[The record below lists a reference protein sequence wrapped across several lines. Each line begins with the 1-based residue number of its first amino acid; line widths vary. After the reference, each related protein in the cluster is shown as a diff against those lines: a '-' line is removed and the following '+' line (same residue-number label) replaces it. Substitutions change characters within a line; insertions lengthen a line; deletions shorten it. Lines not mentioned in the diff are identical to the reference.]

1 MYTNSSKK
9 SYRVKF
15 SFENQ
20 FIIKLLNS
28 FLERGN
34 WGMEEGLPW
43 GLLDWNKMMAIGK
56 HQNLL
61 PLFHQVLS
69 YQGLLEH
76 LPVRVREELEEGF
89 LDHTAL
95 TLLYDHTLRVIL
107 NSFRQKGVSCILL
120 KGASIALEF
129 YHPRESRPYTDLDL
143 LVKKSD
149 VDKAKKI
156 LMELGFRIS
165 NPEGEEIRRKY
176 FNSVSFSKTEAH
188 PIDLDLH
195 WEAFIISWNKRP
207 FLSSH
212 QVWEKIRWIEFPG
225 LRLPVLQPYMLILY
239 LAFHFTLHHHFGKL
253 LSLCDLDKVIE
264 KWGEKIDWD
273 ELIRQAVAMKIK
285 KPTYYSLRLAQYLL
299 KTKVPERAFK
309 GLAQNKLEERL
320 FPFEYLIFREKPL
333 PPNIDRLI
341 KLLLVEGLQ
350 GKIRSLIT
358 FYRQLKAKKPN
369 K

>member
-1 MYTNSSKK
+1 M
-9 SYRVKF
+9 KF
-15 SFENQ
+15 SLENQ
-20 FIIKLLNS
+20 FILKLLTS
-28 FLERGN
+28 SLRKGSWEL
-34 WGMEEGLPW
+34 EEGPPL
-43 GLLDWNKMMAIGK
+43 GLLNWNKMMAIGR

-61 PLFHQVLS
+61 PLFYRALSHQVAL
-69 YQGLLEH
+69 GH
-76 LPVRVREELEEGF
+76 LPVQVRKELEEAF

-107 NSFRQKGVSCILL
+107 DSFRQKGISCILL
-120 KGASIALEF
+120 KGVSIALEF

-149 VDKAKKI
+149 FDEAKKI
-156 LMELGFRIS
+156 LIELGFRIS
-165 NPEGEEIRRKY
+165 NPEGEEIRRRY

-188 PIDLDLH
+188 QIDLDVH
-195 WEAFIISWNKRP
+195 WEAFIISWNERP

-212 QVWEKIRWIEFPG
+212 QVWENIRWIEFPG
-225 LRLPVLQPYMLILY
+225 LRLPVLQPHMLILY

-264 KWGEKIDWD
+264 KWGEEIDWD

-285 KPTYYSLRLAQYLL
+285 KPTYYSLRLAQSLF

-320 FPFEYLIFREKPL
+320 LPFEYLIFRDKAL

-350 GKIRSLIT
+350 GKIRSLTT
-358 FYRQLKAKKPN
+358 FYRQFQAKKW
-369 K
+369 KTQG